1 MKNSKKETK
10 SISKLPVIKCFC
22 GTEILLVPN
31 VKVMSE
37 AIEAHTERKHKLKV
51 NNLAEVEAEKVRGYL
66 ITQVFDEASK
76 T

>member
-1 MKNSKKETK
+1 
-10 SISKLPVIKCFC
+10 
-22 GTEILLVPN
+22 
-31 VKVMSE
+31 MSE